1 MKIIVRLFLIMC
13 LFFAT
18 MCSNVANL
26 SIDFSPVTNTI
37 QATDNNNTIYKS
49 DTKSVKYLVS
59 SNYTNTNVIFQKK
72 ENSKK
77 IFYGFKN
84 IIPPESSQFSLL
96 LTYIYNKSYL
106 RKNFVSLKRSYLSE
120 ISPNA
125 P

>member
-18 MCSNVANL
+18 MCSNITNL

-37 QATDNNNTIYKS
+37 QATDNNTIYQS

-72 ENSKK
+72 ENSKNL
-77 IFYGFKN
+77 FSGLKN

-106 RKNFVSLKRSYLSE
+106 RKNFVCLKRNYLSE

>member
-37 QATDNNNTIYKS
+37 QATDNNTIYQS

-59 SNYTNTNVIFQKK
+59 SNYTNTNAIFQKK
-72 ENSKK
+72 ENSKNL
-77 IFYGFKN
+77 FSGFKN

-106 RKNFVSLKRSYLSE
+106 RKNFVCLKRNYLSE

>member
-37 QATDNNNTIYKS
+37 QATDNNTIYQS

-72 ENSKK
+72 ENSKNL
-77 IFYGFKN
+77 FSGLKN

-106 RKNFVSLKRSYLSE
+106 RRNFVCLKRNYLSE

>member
-37 QATDNNNTIYKS
+37 QATDNNTIYQS

-72 ENSKK
+72 ENSKNL
-77 IFYGFKN
+77 FSGLKN

-106 RKNFVSLKRSYLSE
+106 RKNFVCIKRDYLSE

>member
-26 SIDFSPVTNTI
+26 SIDFSPVTKTI
-37 QATDNNNTIYKS
+37 QATDNNTIYQS

-72 ENSKK
+72 ENSKNL
-77 IFYGFKN
+77 FSGLKN

-106 RKNFVSLKRSYLSE
+106 RKNFVCLKRNYLSE

>member
-37 QATDNNNTIYKS
+37 QATDNNTIYQS
-49 DTKSVKYLVS
+49 DTKSVKYLLS

-106 RKNFVSLKRSYLSE
+106 RKNSASLKRDYLSE
-120 ISPNA
+120 ISLMHW
-125 P
+125 

>member
-1 MKIIVRLFLIMC
+1 MKIIVKLFLIMC

-26 SIDFSPVTNTI
+26 LIDFSPVTNTI
-37 QATDNNNTIYKS
+37 QATDNNTIYQS

-72 ENSKK
+72 ENSKNL
-77 IFYGFKN
+77 FSGLKN

-106 RKNFVSLKRSYLSE
+106 RKNFVCLKRNYLSE

>member
-1 MKIIVRLFLIMC
+1 MC

-26 SIDFSPVTNTI
+26 LVDFSPVTNTI
-37 QATDNNNTIYKS
+37 QATDNNTIHQS
-49 DTKSVKYLVS
+49 DTKGVKYLVS

-106 RKNFVSLKRSYLSE
+106 RKNFASLKRDYLTE

>member
-37 QATDNNNTIYKS
+37 QATDNNTIYQS

-72 ENSKK
+72 ENSKNL
-77 IFYGFKN
+77 FSGFKN

-96 LTYIYNKSYL
+96 LTYIYNKSYI
-106 RKNFVSLKRSYLSE
+106 RKNFVCLKRDYLSE

>member
-37 QATDNNNTIYKS
+37 QATDNNNTIYQS

-72 ENSKK
+72 ENSKNL
-77 IFYGFKN
+77 FSGFKN
-84 IIPPESSQFSLL
+84 IIPPESSQFSIL

-106 RKNFVSLKRSYLSE
+106 RKNFVCLRRNYLSE

>member
-18 MCSNVANL
+18 ICSNVANL

-37 QATDNNNTIYKS
+37 QATDNNTIYQS

-59 SNYTNTNVIFQKK
+59 SNYTNTNVILQKK
-72 ENSKK
+72 ENSKNL
-77 IFYGFKN
+77 FSGFKN

-106 RKNFVSLKRSYLSE
+106 RKNFVCLKRNYLSE

>member
-37 QATDNNNTIYKS
+37 QATDNNTIYQS

-72 ENSKK
+72 ENSKNL
-77 IFYGFKN
+77 FSGLKN
-84 IIPPESSQFSLL
+84 IIPPQSSQFSLL

-106 RKNFVSLKRSYLSE
+106 RKNFVCLKRNYLSE

>member
-37 QATDNNNTIYKS
+37 QATDNNTIYQS

-59 SNYTNTNVIFQKK
+59 PNYTNTNVIFQKK
-72 ENSKK
+72 ENSKNL
-77 IFYGFKN
+77 FSGFKN

-106 RKNFVSLKRSYLSE
+106 RKNFVCLKRNYLSE

>member
-37 QATDNNNTIYKS
+37 QATDNNTIYKS

-106 RKNFVSLKRSYLSE
+106 RKDFVSLKRIYLSE

>member
-37 QATDNNNTIYKS
+37 QATDNNTIYQS

-59 SNYTNTNVIFQKK
+59 SNYTNTNVILQKK
-72 ENSKK
+72 ENSKNL
-77 IFYGFKN
+77 FSGFKN

-106 RKNFVSLKRSYLSE
+106 RKNFVCLKRNYLSE

>member
-13 LFFAT
+13 LFFTT

-37 QATDNNNTIYKS
+37 QATDNNTIYQS
-49 DTKSVKYLVS
+49 DTKNVKYLVS
-59 SNYTNTNVIFQKK
+59 SNYTNTNVILQKK
-72 ENSKK
+72 ENSKNL
-77 IFYGFKN
+77 FSGFKN

-106 RKNFVSLKRSYLSE
+106 RKNFVCLKRNYLSE

>member
-37 QATDNNNTIYKS
+37 QATENNTIYQS

-72 ENSKK
+72 ENSKNL
-77 IFYGFKN
+77 FSGFKN

-106 RKNFVSLKRSYLSE
+106 RENFVCLKRNYLSE

>member
-37 QATDNNNTIYKS
+37 QTTDNNTIYQS
-49 DTKSVKYLVS
+49 DTKSLKYLVS

-72 ENSKK
+72 KNSKNL
-77 IFYGFKN
+77 FSGLKN

-96 LTYIYNKSYL
+96 LTYIFNKSYL
-106 RKNFVSLKRSYLSE
+106 RKNFVCLKRNYLSE

>member
-37 QATDNNNTIYKS
+37 QATDNNTIYQS

-59 SNYTNTNVIFQKK
+59 SNYTNTNVILQKK
-72 ENSKK
+72 ENSKNL
-77 IFYGFKN
+77 FSGLKN

-106 RKNFVSLKRSYLSE
+106 RKNFVCLKRNYLSE

>member
-37 QATDNNNTIYKS
+37 QATDNNTIYQS

-72 ENSKK
+72 ENTKNLFS
-77 IFYGFKN
+77 GLKN

-106 RKNFVSLKRSYLSE
+106 RKNFVCLKRNYLSE

>member
-1 MKIIVRLFLIMC
+1 MC

-37 QATDNNNTIYKS
+37 QATDNNTIYQS

-72 ENSKK
+72 ENSKNL
-77 IFYGFKN
+77 FSGFKN

-106 RKNFVSLKRSYLSE
+106 RENFVCLKRNYLSE

>member
-1 MKIIVRLFLIMC
+1 MKIIVKLFLIMC

-37 QATDNNNTIYKS
+37 QATDNNTIYQS

-72 ENSKK
+72 ENSKNL
-77 IFYGFKN
+77 FSGFKN

-106 RKNFVSLKRSYLSE
+106 RKNFVCIKRDYLSE

>member
-37 QATDNNNTIYKS
+37 QATDNNTIYKS

-59 SNYTNTNVIFQKK
+59 SNYTNTNAIFQKK

-106 RKNFVSLKRSYLSE
+106 RKNFVCLKRYYLSE

>member
-37 QATDNNNTIYKS
+37 QATDNNTIYQS

-59 SNYTNTNVIFQKK
+59 SNYTNTNVILQKK
-72 ENSKK
+72 ENSKNL
-77 IFYGFKN
+77 FSGLKN
-84 IIPPESSQFSLL
+84 IIPPESSQFSIL

-106 RKNFVSLKRSYLSE
+106 RKNFVCLKRNYLSE

>member
-18 MCSNVANL
+18 MCSNVVNL

-37 QATDNNNTIYKS
+37 QATDNNTIYQS

-72 ENSKK
+72 ENSKNL
-77 IFYGFKN
+77 FSGLKN

-106 RKNFVSLKRSYLSE
+106 RKNFVCLKRNYLSE

>member
-37 QATDNNNTIYKS
+37 QATDNNTTYQS

-106 RKNFVSLKRSYLSE
+106 RKNFASLKRDYLSE

>member
-37 QATDNNNTIYKS
+37 QATDNNTIYKS

>member
-26 SIDFSPVTNTI
+26 SINFSPVTNTI
-37 QATDNNNTIYKS
+37 QATDNNTIYQS

-72 ENSKK
+72 ENSKNL
-77 IFYGFKN
+77 FSGLKN

-106 RKNFVSLKRSYLSE
+106 RKNFVCLKRNYLSE

>member
-37 QATDNNNTIYKS
+37 QATDNNTIYQS

-72 ENSKK
+72 ENSKNL
-77 IFYGFKN
+77 FSGLKN

-96 LTYIYNKSYL
+96 ITYIYNKSYL
-106 RKNFVSLKRSYLSE
+106 RKNFVCIKRDYLSE

>member
-18 MCSNVANL
+18 MCSNIANL

-37 QATDNNNTIYKS
+37 QSTDNNTIYQS

-72 ENSKK
+72 ENSKNL
-77 IFYGFKN
+77 FSGLKN

-106 RKNFVSLKRSYLSE
+106 RKNFVCLKRNYLSE

>member
-37 QATDNNNTIYKS
+37 QATGNNTIYQS

-72 ENSKK
+72 ENSKNL
-77 IFYGFKN
+77 FSGFKN
-84 IIPPESSQFSLL
+84 IIPPESSQFSIL

-106 RKNFVSLKRSYLSE
+106 RKNFVCLKRNYLSE

>member
-1 MKIIVRLFLIMC
+1 MC

-37 QATDNNNTIYKS
+37 QATDNNTIYQS

-59 SNYTNTNVIFQKK
+59 SNYTHTNVIFQKK
-72 ENSKK
+72 ENSKNL
-77 IFYGFKN
+77 FSGLKN

-106 RKNFVSLKRSYLSE
+106 RKNFVCLKRNYLSE

>member
-1 MKIIVRLFLIMC
+1 MC

-37 QATDNNNTIYKS
+37 QATDNNTIYQS

-59 SNYTNTNVIFQKK
+59 SNYTNTNIIFQKK

-106 RKNFVSLKRSYLSE
+106 RKNFVCLKRNYLSE

>member
-37 QATDNNNTIYKS
+37 QATDNNTIYQS

-72 ENSKK
+72 ENSKNL
-77 IFYGFKN
+77 FSGFKN
-84 IIPPESSQFSLL
+84 IIPPESSQFSIL

-106 RKNFVSLKRSYLSE
+106 RKNFVCLKRNYLSE

>member
-37 QATDNNNTIYKS
+37 QATDNNTIYQS

-59 SNYTNTNVIFQKK
+59 HNYTNTNVIFQKK
-72 ENSKK
+72 ENSKNL
-77 IFYGFKN
+77 FSGFKN

-106 RKNFVSLKRSYLSE
+106 RKNFVCLKRNYLSE

>member
-37 QATDNNNTIYKS
+37 QATDNNTIYQS

-59 SNYTNTNVIFQKK
+59 SNYTNTNVISQKK
-72 ENSKK
+72 ENSKNL
-77 IFYGFKN
+77 FSGFKN

-106 RKNFVSLKRSYLSE
+106 RKNFVCLKRNYLSE

>member
-1 MKIIVRLFLIMC
+1 MC
-13 LFFAT
+13 LFFVT
-18 MCSNVANL
+18 LCSNVANL
-26 SIDFSPVTNTI
+26 SIDFSPITNTI
-37 QATDNNNTIYKS
+37 QATDNNAIYQS
-49 DTKSVKYLVS
+49 DTKSVKYLVA

-106 RKNFVSLKRSYLSE
+106 RKNSASLKRDYLSE

>member
-18 MCSNVANL
+18 MCSNVASL

-37 QATDNNNTIYKS
+37 QTTDNNTIYQS

-72 ENSKK
+72 ENSKNL
-77 IFYGFKN
+77 FSGLKN
-84 IIPPESSQFSLL
+84 IISPESSQFSLL

-106 RKNFVSLKRSYLSE
+106 RKNLVCLKRNYLSE